1 MTEMKLLTDHLQQTP
16 FFREP
21 TSSEVDGACFHA
33 DSGFNLMTREQQ
45 AAQRESARQWL
56 RAWKAQMNM
65 RWLEAPAAPT
75 YKPRRF
81 RNAHN

>member
-33 DSGFNLMTREQQ
+33 DSGFNLLTREEQNT
-45 AAQRESARQWL
+45 QREAARRWL
-56 RAWKAQMNM
+56 RAWKAQASVK
-65 RWLEAPAAPT
+65 WLEAPAIPT

-81 RNAHN
+81 RNAHR